1 MIRVSARGHTHV
13 GRVRS
18 ANEDAFHVGD
28 SVFAVADGMGGHLAG
43 EVASETALQP
53 VMQLDGRVFADEEEA
68 LTALRQAVVDAN
80 THVVTKAAGDPR
92 YSGMGTTLTAVMIE
106 GLRIHLAHVGDSR
119 AYLLRGDKFSQ
130 ITDDHTLVQRLVD
143 EGRLTPEQAASHPQR
158 SIITRAIG
166 VEEQLEVDSLS
177 LEARPNDLLLLCS
190 DGLTGPVSDDEIRT
204 ILGSATSLDEAA
216 TSLVDAALE
225 RGAPD
230 NVTVVLIRFESLN
243 DQEVGKPMTVTV
255 DSRPGETG
263 EQDWAARLGRLG
275 AFGSKQS
282 SGEDSQKPHRSGP
295 SRAQRIGGIVIAV
308 ALLAAAVGAGGRWLL
323 SRSYYVGLAGEDI
336 VIYQGVPVDLGPI
349 SLSWEYERT
358 DLELDDVPDF
368 NHDELMEGM
377 TAADLNDARR
387 IVANFREGAEG
398 DSTDDPTAPA
408 TADPTAPATDDP
420 SEPATDDPSEPATQ
434 P

>member
-1 MIRVSARGHTHV
+1 MIRVSARGATDV

-18 ANEDAFHVGD
+18 ANEDSFHVGD

-53 VMQLDGRVFADEEEA
+53 VAELDGRVFGDENEA
-68 LTALRQAVVDAN
+68 LGALRQAVIDAN
-80 THVVTKAAGDPR
+80 TQVVTKAAGDPR

-166 VEEQLEVDSLS
+166 VEDHLEVDSLS

-190 DGLTGPVSDDEIRT
+190 DGLTGPVSDNEIRR
-204 ILGSATSLDEAA
+204 ILGSTTDLDEA
-216 TSLVDAALE
+216 TSALVDAALE

-243 DQEVGKPMTVTV
+243 DEAGRPPTVTV

-282 SGEDSQKPHRSGP
+282 SGEEAKQPRRSGP
-295 SRAQRIGGIVIAV
+295 SRAQRIGGIVVAV
-308 ALLAAAVGAGGRWLL
+308 ALLAAAVVGGGRWLL

-336 VIYQGVPVDLGPI
+336 IIYQGVPVDLGPI

-368 NHDELMEGM
+368 NHDDLMEGM

-387 IVANFREGAEG
+387 IVANLRDEAEG
-398 DSTDDPTAPA
+398 DDATALVTDDA
-408 TADPTAPATDDP
+408 
-420 SEPATDDPSEPATQ
+420 PATQ

>member
-1 MIRVSARGHTHV
+1 MIRVSARGATDV
-13 GRVRS
+13 GRIRS
-18 ANEDAFHVGD
+18 ANEDSFHVGD

-53 VMQLDGRVFADEEEA
+53 VAELDGRVFANEAEA
-68 LTALRQAVVDAN
+68 LGALRQAVIDAN
-80 THVVTKAAGDPR
+80 TQVVTKAAGDPR

-119 AYLLRGDKFSQ
+119 AYLLRGEKFSQ

-166 VEEQLEVDSLS
+166 VEDHLEVDSLS
-177 LEARPNDLLLLCS
+177 LEARPNDVLLLCS
-190 DGLTGPVSDDEIRT
+190 DGLTGPVSDNEIRR
-204 ILGSATSLDEAA
+204 ILGSTTDLEEATTA
-216 TSLVDAALE
+216 LVDAALE

-243 DQEVGKPMTVTV
+243 DQEAGRPPTVTV
-255 DSRPGETG
+255 SSRPGETG

-275 AFGSKQS
+275 AFGSKQTG
-282 SGEDSQKPHRSGP
+282 GEDAPQPRRSGP

-308 ALLAAAVGAGGRWLL
+308 ALLVGAVVAGGRWLL

-336 VIYQGVPVDLGPI
+336 VIFQGVPVDLGPI

-358 DLELDDVPDF
+358 DLELDDVADF
-368 NHDELMEGM
+368 NHDNLMEGM

-387 IVANFREGAEG
+387 IVANFRDEADGSDA
-398 DSTDDPTAPA
+398 TAPA
-408 TADPTAPATDDP
+408 TEEPTP
-420 SEPATDDPSEPATQ
+420 EPSEPATQ
-434 P
+434 DPSPSPTQP